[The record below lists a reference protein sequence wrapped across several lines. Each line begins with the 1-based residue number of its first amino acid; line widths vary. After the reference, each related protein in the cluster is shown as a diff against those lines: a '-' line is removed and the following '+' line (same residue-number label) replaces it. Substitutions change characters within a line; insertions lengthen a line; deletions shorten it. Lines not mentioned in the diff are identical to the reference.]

1 MTRNFSSN
9 FPIWRNRG
17 EELQA
22 TQYTQGPMRLLKPTL
37 LTVCAAF
44 LLFPLASLSHRR
56 VSLPTDY
63 ELELARIQKDIAEL
77 KDVGF
82 TPSLDIDKAL
92 KFLHRMFYRAQLTGS
107 AADLQATEAAIERA
121 LLELGP
127 LAGLYL
133 LKANLDFKLHRLKQ
147 TDQGIDAL
155 SQFAGD
161 PRIVALKAGIDFQ
174 RGRYEAAKMGY
185 VSAVEKNPTWDNLA
199 GLAYWQGKFGNPD
212 LADRLYRQ
220 AEEDISVKEMRVYAW
235 LKLQRGL
242 LNLNRGRYEEAMS
255 HYRAAGKAYSGYWLV
270 DEHMAELL
278 GATRKFD
285 AAAALYE
292 SVVARAPLP
301 ELHQRLGDLYMFMGK
316 AEQARVWHDKALAGY
331 LDSAARGEVNY
342 DHHLAGFYAD
352 VRGDGAEAVKWA
364 EKDVALRPHFA
375 TQDALAWALY
385 RAGRFEEAHKASREA
400 LSSGVKDAHLFF
412 HAAMIHLAAGKTDE
426 GKQLLKKAGE
436 INPGY
441 ENFHAHR

>member
-1 MTRNFSSN
+1 
-9 FPIWRNRG
+9 
-17 EELQA
+17 
-22 TQYTQGPMRLLKPTL
+22 MRLLKPIL
-37 LTVCAAF
+37 LTVSAVF
-44 LLFPLASLSHRR
+44 LLFPLASLSQRW
-56 VSLPTDY
+56 VSSPTDY
-63 ELELARIQKDIAEL
+63 DLELARIQKEIAEL
-77 KDVGF
+77 KDGGF
-82 TPSLDIDKAL
+82 TPLVDIDKTL
-92 KFLHRMFYRAQLTGS
+92 KFLHRMYYRAQLTGS
-107 AADLQATEAAIERA
+107 AADLQTTETAIDRA
-121 LLELGP
+121 LRELGP

-133 LKANLDFKLHRLKQ
+133 LKANLDFRLHRLKQ
-147 TDQGIDAL
+147 ADERITAL

-174 RGRYEAAKMGY
+174 LGRYEAAKMGY

-199 GLAYWQGKFGNPD
+199 RLAYWQGKFGNPD

-220 AEEDISVKEMRVYAW
+220 AEEDISVKEMRAYAW

-255 HYRAAGKAYSGYWLV
+255 HYQAAGKAYSGYWLV

-285 AAAALYE
+285 SAAALYE

-316 AEQARVWHDKALAGY
+316 PEQARPWHDKALAGY
-331 LDSAARGEVNY
+331 LDSAARSEVNY

-352 VRGDGAEAVKWA
+352 VRGDGAQAVKWA
-364 EKDVALRPHFA
+364 EKDLALRPHFA
-375 TQDALAWALY
+375 TQDAFAWALY
-385 RAGRFEEAHKASREA
+385 RAGRFEEAHKTSREA

-426 GKQLLKKAGE
+426 GKQLLKEAGE

>member
-1 MTRNFSSN
+1 
-9 FPIWRNRG
+9 
-17 EELQA
+17 
-22 TQYTQGPMRLLKPTL
+22 MRLLKPVL
-37 LTVCAAF
+37 LTVSAAF

-56 VSLPTDY
+56 ASLPTDY
-63 ELELARIQKDIAEL
+63 ELELGRIQKDIAEF
-77 KDVGF
+77 KDGRF
-82 TPSLDIDKAL
+82 TPPVDIDKAL
-92 KFLHRMFYRAQLTGS
+92 RFLQRMYYRAQLTGG
-107 AADLQATEAAIERA
+107 AADLQATEAAIDRA
-121 LLELGP
+121 FRELGP

-133 LKANLDFKLHRLKQ
+133 LKANLDFKRHRLRHA
-147 TDQGIDAL
+147 DQGIAAL
-155 SQFAGD
+155 SPFAGD
-161 PRIVALKAGIDFQ
+161 ARIVALKAAIDFQ

-185 VSAVEKNPTWDNLA
+185 LSAVERNPTWDNLA
-199 GLAYWQGKFGNPD
+199 RLAYWQGKFGDPD

-220 AEEDISVKEMRVYAW
+220 AEEDISVKDMRAYAW
-235 LKLQRGL
+235 VELQRGL
-242 LNLNRGRYEEAMS
+242 LDLNRGRYDEAMG
-255 HYRAAGKAYSGYWLV
+255 HYQAAGKAYSGYWLV

-301 ELHQRLGDLYMFMGK
+301 ELHQRLGDLYVFMGK
-316 AEQARVWHDKALAGY
+316 PEQARPWHDKALAGY

-352 VRGDGAEAVKWA
+352 VRGDGAQAIKWA
-364 EKDVALRPHFA
+364 EKDLALRPHFA

-385 RAGRFEEAHKASREA
+385 RAGRFEEAHHASREA

>member
-1 MTRNFSSN
+1 
-9 FPIWRNRG
+9 
-17 EELQA
+17 
-22 TQYTQGPMRLLKPTL
+22 MRLLKPIL
-37 LTVCAAF
+37 LAVSAALF
-44 LLFPLASLSHRR
+44 LLPLASLSYRR
-56 VSLPTDY
+56 ANLPTDY
-63 ELELARIQKDIAEL
+63 ALELARIQKDIAEL
-77 KDVGF
+77 EDGTL
-82 TPSLDIDKAL
+82 TPAVDIDKAL
-92 KFLHRMFYRAQLTGS
+92 KLTQRMYHHAQLTGMP
-107 AADLQATEAAIERA
+107 ANLQATEAAIERA
-121 LLELGP
+121 LREVGP

-147 TDQGIDAL
+147 ADQDITAL
-155 SQFAGD
+155 SRFAGD
-161 PRIVALKAGIDFQ
+161 ARIVALKAGIDFQ
-174 RGRYEAAKMGY
+174 RGQYEAAKMGY
-185 VSAVEKNPTWDNLA
+185 LSAIEKNPTWDNLA
-199 GLAYWQGKFGNPD
+199 RLAYWLGKFGD
-212 LADRLYRQ
+212 TDRADGLYRQ
-220 AEEDISVKEMRVYAW
+220 AQGDISAKDMRAYAW
-235 LKLQRGL
+235 VELQRGL
-242 LNLNRGRYEEAMS
+242 LDLHRGRYDDAMG
-255 HYRAAGKAYSGYWLV
+255 HYRKAGKAYSGYWLI

-301 ELHQRLGDLYMFMGK
+301 ELHQRLGDLYMLMGK
-316 AEQARVWHDKALAGY
+316 PEQARQWHDKALAGY

-364 EKDVALRPHFA
+364 EKDLALRPHFA
-375 TQDALAWALY
+375 TQDAFAWALY

>member
-1 MTRNFSSN
+1 L
-9 FPIWRNRG
+9 
-17 EELQA
+17 EA
-22 TQYTQGPMRLLKPTL
+22 TQYTRGPMRFLKPIL
-37 LTVCAAF
+37 LTVSAAF
-44 LLFPLASLSHRR
+44 LLFPLASLSQRR
-56 VSLPTDY
+56 ASLATDY

-77 KDVGF
+77 KDGGF
-82 TPSLDIDKAL
+82 TPLVDIDKAL
-92 KFLHRMFYRAQLTGS
+92 KFLHRMYYRAQLTGG
-107 AADLQATEAAIERA
+107 AADLQATEAAIDRVF
-121 LLELGP
+121 LELGP

-147 TDQGIDAL
+147 ADERIAAL

-161 PRIVALKAGIDFQ
+161 PRIVALRAGIDFQ
-174 RGRYEAAKMGY
+174 LGRYEAAKMGY

-199 GLAYWQGKFGNPD
+199 RLAYWQGKFGNPD

-220 AEEDISVKEMRVYAW
+220 AEEDISVKEMRAYAW

-242 LNLNRGRYEEAMS
+242 LNLNRGRYGEAMS
-255 HYRAAGKAYSGYWLV
+255 HYQAARKAYSGYWLV

-285 AAAALYE
+285 SAAALYE

-301 ELHQRLGDLYMFMGK
+301 ELHQRLGDLYVFMGK
-316 AEQARVWHDKALAGY
+316 PEQARPWHDKALAGY

-364 EKDVALRPHFA
+364 EKDLALRPHFA
-375 TQDALAWALY
+375 TQDAFAWALY